1 MVSQTPLPKFPL
13 IGRPPKGAAGA
24 SCSSDAAPVRISVK
38 QNQNNGIE
46 MKAAV
51 LTTQQ
56 TIQIKEVKQPQSK
69 ADEVLV
75 AVKLTGI
82 CGSEG
87 SICHGK

>member
-1 MVSQTPLPKFPL
+1 
-13 IGRPPKGAAGA
+13 
-24 SCSSDAAPVRISVK
+24 
-38 QNQNNGIE
+38 

-56 TIQIKEVKQPQSK
+56 TIQIKEVEQPQSK

-75 AVKLTGI
+75 AVELTGI